1 LKYIFITKGFG
12 EYRMAQLSELKRGK
26 VMKIAVLSMVLLM
39 FTAMTITVASA
50 SAFHDWSSA
59 IVIQDT
65 DDTPGQRGPV
75 EGPPLDLWY
84 EDGKGVHG
92 QNERELLYL
101 YIDWDSTYLYVRWD
115 VKKLPDDINQTYY
128 VLLIDAVEPLST
140 AKENATHALWLEVD
154 NGGDTVLKI
163 VAVPYVSDA
172 ASILWQSAATENY
185 DRTSITPT
193 DEPTLFDNQTALE
206 TRFPWT
212 PISGDGPMDIMFIRA
227 ETHSSDSSKGINSE
241 VMDYIYVQDDPV
253 PWFTDLGL
261 TLLATT
267 ILAVIIKKKKIGLPV
282 KIG

>member
-1 LKYIFITKGFG
+1 
-12 EYRMAQLSELKRGK
+12 MAQLSELKRGK

-65 DDTPGQRGPV
+65 DDTPGQRGSPESTPV
-75 EGPPLDLWY
+75 DPWY
-84 EDGKGVHG
+84 DDGKGVGG
-92 QNERELLYL
+92 QPERELLYL
-101 YIDWDSTYLYVRWD
+101 YLDWDSTYLYVRWD

-154 NGGDTVLKI
+154 NGGDTTLKI
-163 VAVPYVSDA
+163 VAVPYENA
-172 ASILWQSAATENY
+172 GSILWESSSSSNY
-185 DRTSITPT
+185 VRTSITPT

-227 ETHSSDSSKGINSE
+227 ETHSSDSSNGITSE
-241 VMDYIYVQDDPV
+241 VMDYIYVEDDPV

-267 ILAVIIKKKKIGLPV
+267 VLAFIIKKKKIGLPV
-282 KIG
+282 NISSGA